1 MQTALLTGM
10 NMIMLVLIDKDF
22 YTPNDYWVLAQSI
35 ENNIN
40 IKDVDLQ
47 SPILSDEVLLYKN
60 LKAAIGDTINTFE
73 KNNGNIDLDKKN
85 FILSMIELPRFRQK
99 VEYIFERFNAFA
111 NNYSKYS
118 AIDDQDIQIYSKQ
131 IGFARNTIHGQLN
144 EKFDSKKAEE
154 GAMLTIIGLYLYIL
168 EDCNAS
174 SACQFNLIQCMF
186 SH

>member
-1 MQTALLTGM
+1 MDENKKQNRVSRFLSVQNRSKLDFGYFLYLL
-10 NMIMLVLIDKDF
+10 V
-22 YTPNDYWVLAQSI
+22 
-35 ENNIN
+35 
-40 IKDVDLQ
+40 
-47 SPILSDEVLLYKN
+47 
-60 LKAAIGDTINTFE
+60 NTFE